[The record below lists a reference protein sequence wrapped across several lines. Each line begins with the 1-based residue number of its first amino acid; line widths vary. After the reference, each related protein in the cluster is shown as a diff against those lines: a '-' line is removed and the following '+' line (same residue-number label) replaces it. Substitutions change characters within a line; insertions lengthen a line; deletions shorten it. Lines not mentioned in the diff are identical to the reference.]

1 MTGENIVAML
11 DGLSRMF
18 SGQVGLE
25 QVRGPITIVQFARKS
40 LDLGWQAYLTMM
52 IFISLNLG
60 ILNLLPIP
68 ILDGGQLVIH
78 SIEGIKRAPI
88 SLRTREFVQQI
99 GFVTLMLLMGL
110 AFWNDLS
117 AQWKKLVD
125 WLSTGL

>member
-1 MTGENIVAML
+1 MTVDNVGVML
-11 DGLSRMF
+11 DGLGKMF
-18 SGQVGLE
+18 SGQVGLD

-99 GFVTLMLLMGL
+99 GFVVLMFLMGL

>member
-1 MTGENIVAML
+1 MTGENIAAML